1 MDPGL
6 LHLVEV
12 DLPSAA
18 EVEAVPQVMRV
29 IMAVVI
35 MMIMMP
41 QCTVTLPGLDPLPI
55 SQLGQISLVDS
66 ALGGVAIS
74 EAELGSVG
82 DMVSNIS
89 F

>member
-18 EVEAVPQVMRV
+18 EVEAVPQ
-29 IMAVVI
+29 
-35 MMIMMP
+35 
-41 QCTVTLPGLDPLPI
+41 CTVTLPGLDPLPI
-55 SQLGQISLVDS
+55 SQLGQISIQMNDGVLGAAGLADS

-82 DMVSNIS
+82 DMVSNITL
-89 F
+89 